1 MAASGANLA
10 VTKDGETYNKLSR
23 PDDYLISA
31 QPPPPSA
38 SGVPALAIP
47 GSKRK
52 HEQEN
57 ASDTKRAKTDRNNSR
72 AKGKLRTNEQF
83 REPGVRSVLPGLE
96 GEEHL
101 TDESIDEAVA
111 YLRSVRS
118 EASAIPTLLVAPT
131 DVHSTSSD
139 HGNDNRNF
147 NKPTVRTQRTVY
159 NDGTWVALESES
171 EGASEYWD
179 GDVEDLDPQESCQWA
194 LVRRFYTLRNRLS
207 AIREHKLPSAK
218 TAASRK
224 SKRRDQSGKHY
235 WAEAIGR
242 DYPALEEVTQMDES
256 TLYVALHGCALALDR
271 SIEVSRQKS
280 CWIWTLL
287 ALTGDFGTLDH
298 ERIGKIRDLGLAA
311 SRLVKRLSDRSL
323 EEQCAPEG
331 ETRDDE
337 PDDESGN
344 KPSSALVKEDSDS
357 IVNADSGLE
366 SGEVMDGN
374 AGDSGAEMAISEDE
388 AESSDAAEDGALEKA
403 RARLLAQLGDR
414 LVQPAVPPSD
424 APVEPPAASNFK
436 LLSRAEAERQR
447 QEMRN
452 NKPQKE
458 NVTHASV
465 STSDAA
471 QTKGAGLQ
479 STPLTESDVE
489 TRAAIDMILTVV
501 AECYGQRDLLQ
512 FRKAW

>member
-1 MAASGANLA
+1 MAASGVNLA
-10 VTKDGETYNKLSR
+10 VTKDGESYNKLSR
-23 PDDYLISA
+23 PDDYLIST

-38 SGVPALAIP
+38 SAVPALAIP

-57 ASDTKRAKTDRNNSR
+57 ASETKRAKTDRNNSR
-72 AKGKLRTNEQF
+72 AKGKSRANEQF
-83 REPGVRSVLPGLE
+83 RELGVRSVLPGLG

-118 EASAIPTLLVAPT
+118 EASTIPTLLVAPT
-131 DVHSTSSD
+131 DVHNTSTNY
-139 HGNDNRNF
+139 GNDSRNA
-147 NKPTVRTQRTVY
+147 NKPTVGTQRTVY

-194 LVRRFYTLRNRLS
+194 LIRRFYTLRNRLS
-207 AIREHKLPSAK
+207 TIRERKLPSGK
-218 TAASRK
+218 TTGSRK
-224 SKRRDQSGKHY
+224 SKRSDQSGKHY

-271 SIEVSRQKS
+271 STEVSRQKS

-298 ERIGKIRDLGLAA
+298 EKIGKIRDLGFAA
-311 SRLVKRLSDRSL
+311 SRLTKRLYDRSP
-323 EEQCAPEG
+323 EERCVPEG
-331 ETRDDE
+331 KTRDNE
-337 PDDESGN
+337 SNDESGDN
-344 KPSSALVKEDSDS
+344 SSSALVKEDSDS
-357 IVNADSGLE
+357 MVNADSGLE
-366 SGEVMDGN
+366 SGEVMDDN
-374 AGDSGAEMAISEDE
+374 ASNSSAKMAISEDE
-388 AESSDAAEDGALEKA
+388 AESSDAAEDGDLEKA

-414 LVQPAVPPSD
+414 LVQPAVPPPD
-424 APVEPPAASNFK
+424 APAEPPAASNFK
-436 LLSRAEAERQR
+436 LLSRTEAERQR

-458 NVTHASV
+458 NVTRASD
-465 STSDAA
+465 SASDAA
-471 QTKGAGLQ
+471 QTKRAGLQ
-479 STPLTESDVE
+479 STPLTENDVE

-501 AECYGQRDLLQ
+501 AECYGQRDLLK